1 LQKEILTK
9 ECIEKLAGRPGR
21 QPGSKIIIDQG
32 TIVTPLAEDYIREN
46 NLKIEF
52 GKAGQ
57 TENSD
62 RAARFTEN
70 SDSAVRFT
78 ENSDRAARFTENS
91 GTSSRPTK
99 GTEGAGGFTTG
110 PQKDARGFTKTG
122 HLPDELSYETILQ
135 FYYLMIKIRFF
146 EEFAKAY
153 KQKDIIKGDFVHVY
167 LGEEAIAAGVCSAL
181 KKEDFITSTHRGHGH
196 MIAKGADVS
205 KMFSELLGKSDGY
218 SKGKG
223 GSMHIADIGLGILGA
238 NGIVGA
244 GLPIACGSA
253 LASKLNGDDSVTV
266 AFFGDGASNQGTF
279 GESLNFAKILS
290 LPVIFFCE
298 NNGYAI
304 STSSD
309 YACSTPLIYKRGIG
323 YDIPSVLIDG
333 DDIFEVYFTC
343 SSAIEEIRRNRHP
356 VLIEAVTHRREGH
369 WIGDPQNYRSAKDLA
384 DLPKYDPIKVFFDK
398 ISQRPD
404 FSISDLER
412 ITLEV
417 SEEIK
422 KAVTFA
428 ENSPYLPPEESAKD
442 YLKEQ

>member
-1 LQKEILTK
+1 LKKITGIFLGSYNLQKEILTK
-9 ECIEKLAGRPGR
+9 ECIEKLANQSVS
-21 QPGSKIIIDQG
+21 QPGSKIILREG
-32 TIVTPLAEDYIREN
+32 TILTPLAEDYIRGK

-52 GKAGQ
+52 SKSWQAENSERAVRFIENSETAGGL
-57 TENSD
+57 TENSET
-62 RAARFTEN
+62 AGGLT
-70 SDSAVRFT
+70 
-78 ENSDRAARFTENS
+78 S
-91 GTSSRPTK
+91 GTK
-99 GTEGAGGFTTG
+99 
-110 PQKDARGFTKTG
+110 KDARGFTKTG
-122 HLPDELSYETILQ
+122 HMPDELPYDTILH

-205 KMFSELLGKSDGY
+205 KMFAELLGKADGY

-253 LASKLNGDDSVTV
+253 LASKLNGDNSVTV

-279 GESLNFAKILS
+279 GESLNFAKIFS

-309 YACSTPLIYKRGIG
+309 YACSTPLIYKRGLG

-343 SSAIEEIRRNRHP
+343 RSAIEEIRKNSHP

-384 DLPKYDPIKVFFDK
+384 DLPKYDPIKIFFDK
-398 ISQRPD
+398 IAKRSD
-404 FSISDLER
+404 FRASDVER

-417 SEEIK
+417 SEEVK
-422 KAVTFA
+422 RAVAFA
-428 ENSPYLPPEESAKD
+428 ENSAYLSLQEAAKD
-442 YLKEQ
+442 YLKE

>member
-1 LQKEILTK
+1 MPLLCIKEINVISLRSYNLQKEILTR
-9 ECIEKLAGRPGR
+9 ECIEKLAGRSGN
-21 QPGSKIIIDQG
+21 QPGSRIILNEGAIL
-32 TIVTPLAEDYIREN
+32 TPLAEDYIREK
-46 NLKIEF
+46 NLKLEF
-52 GKAGQ
+52 CKAGQ
-57 TENSD
+57 TENSET
-62 RAARFTEN
+62 AGWLNQNPETTN
-70 SDSAVRFT
+70 SLAT
-78 ENSDRAARFTENS
+78 
-91 GTSSRPTK
+91 
-99 GTEGAGGFTTG
+99 GTERAVGFTSG
-110 PQKDARGFTKTG
+110 AEKKDARGFTNTG
-122 HLPDELSYETILQ
+122 HMPDELPYDTILR
-135 FYYLMIKIRFF
+135 FYYLMLKIRFF

-205 KMFSELLGKSDGY
+205 KMFAELLGKADGY

-279 GESLNFAKILS
+279 GESLNFAKIFS

-309 YACSTPLIYKRGIG
+309 YACSTPLIYKRGLG
-323 YDIPSVLIDG
+323 YGIPSVLIDG

-343 SSAIEEIRRNRHP
+343 RSAVEEIRRNSHP

-369 WIGDPQNYRSAKDLA
+369 WIGDPQNYRSERDLA
-384 DLPKYDPIKVFFDK
+384 DLPKYDPIKIFFDK
-398 ISQRPD
+398 ISKRSD
-404 FSISDLER
+404 FRASDIER

-417 SEEIK
+417 SGEIK
-422 KAVTFA
+422 RAVAFA
-428 ENSPYLPPEESAKD
+428 ENSAYLSPQEAEKD
-442 YLKEQ
+442 YLKE

>member
-9 ECIEKLAGRPGR
+9 ECIEKLAGLIGN
-21 QPGSKIIIDQG
+21 QPGSSIILDEG
-32 TIVTPLAEDYIREN
+32 AVLTPLAVDYIREK
-46 NLKIEF
+46 NLKLEF
-52 GKAGQ
+52 CRTGQ
-57 TENSD
+57 TQNLKTAGWLTQNPETAGSSF
-62 RAARFTEN
+62 ATVTE
-70 SDSAVRFT
+70 R
-78 ENSDRAARFTENS
+78 
-91 GTSSRPTK
+91 
-99 GTEGAGGFTTG
+99 AGGFESD
-110 PQKDARGFTKTG
+110 KLRDAGGFTKTG
-122 HLPDELSYETILQ
+122 HIPEELPYDTILR
-135 FYYLMIKIRFF
+135 FYYLMLKIRFF

-153 KQKDIIKGDFVHVY
+153 KEKDIIKGDFVHVY

-181 KKEDFITSTHRGHGH
+181 KKEDYITSTHRGHGH

-205 KMFSELLGKSDGY
+205 KMFAELLGKSEGY

-253 LASKLNGDDSVTV
+253 LASKLNGDKSVTV

-279 GESLNFAKILS
+279 GESLNFAKIFS

-309 YACSTPLIYKRGIG
+309 YACSTPLIYKRGLG
-323 YDIPSVLIDG
+323 YGIPSVLIDG

-343 SSAIEEIRRNRHP
+343 KSAIEEIRKNSHP

-369 WIGDPQNYRSAKDLA
+369 WIGDPQNYRSARDLA
-384 DLPKYDPIKVFFDK
+384 DLPKYDPIKIFFDK
-398 ISQRPD
+398 IAKRPD
-404 FSISDLER
+404 FRASDIER

-417 SEEIK
+417 SEEVK
-422 KAVTFA
+422 RAVAFA
-428 ENSPYLPPEESAKD
+428 ENSAYLSPQEAEKD
-442 YLKEQ
+442 YLKE

>member
-1 LQKEILTK
+1 MQKEILTR
-9 ECIEKLAGRPGR
+9 ESIEKLAGRLGN
-21 QPGSKIIIDQG
+21 QPGSRIILDEG
-32 TIVTPLAEDYIREN
+32 TILTPLAEDYIREK
-46 NLKIEF
+46 NLKLEF
-52 GKAGQ
+52 CKAGQ
-57 TENSD
+57 N
-62 RAARFTEN
+62 
-70 SDSAVRFT
+70 
-78 ENSDRAARFTENS
+78 ENS
-91 GTSSRPTK
+91 GTAGWLTQNPETASRLAT
-99 GTEGAGGFTTG
+99 GTERTGGFTSGTE
-110 PQKDARGFTKTG
+110 KYAEGFTKTG
-122 HLPDELSYETILQ
+122 HMPDELPYDTILR
-135 FYYLMIKIRFF
+135 FFYLMLKIRFF

-181 KKEDFITSTHRGHGH
+181 KKDDFITSTHRGHGH

-205 KMFSELLGKSDGY
+205 KMFAELLGKADGY

-244 GLPIACGSA
+244 GLPIACGSG

-279 GESLNFAKILS
+279 GESLNFAKIFS

-304 STSSD
+304 STPSD
-309 YACSTPLIYKRGIG
+309 YACSTPLIYKRGLG
-323 YDIPSVLIDG
+323 YGIPSVLIDG

-343 SSAIEEIRRNRHP
+343 RSAVEEIRKNSHP

-369 WIGDPQNYRSAKDLA
+369 WIGDPQNYRSAGDLA
-384 DLPKYDPIKVFFDK
+384 DLPKYDPIKIFFDK
-398 ISQRPD
+398 ISKRSD
-404 FSISDLER
+404 FRASDVER

-417 SEEIK
+417 SEEIRQ
-422 KAVTFA
+422 AVAFA
-428 ENSPYLPPEESAKD
+428 ENSAYLSPQEAEKD
-442 YLKEQ
+442 YLKE

>member
-1 LQKEILTK
+1 MQKEIITR
-9 ECIEKLAGRPGR
+9 ECIEKLAGQSGS
-21 QPGSKIIIDQG
+21 QPGSRLILVEG
-32 TIVTPLAEDYIREN
+32 TILTSLAEDYIREK
-46 NLKIEF
+46 NLKLEF
-52 GKAGQ
+52 CKVGQ
-57 TENSD
+57 TGNTE
-62 RAARFTEN
+62 RAAGFTGNKETPDWLIGN
-70 SDSAVRFT
+70 PERTEVFAKSTETAAGFTSGSASD
-78 ENSDRAARFTENS
+78 
-91 GTSSRPTK
+91 
-99 GTEGAGGFTTG
+99 TEGL
-110 PQKDARGFTKTG
+110 TKTG
-122 HLPDELSYETILQ
+122 HMPNELPYETILS
-135 FYYLMIKIRFF
+135 FYYLMLKIRFF

-167 LGEEAIAAGVCSAL
+167 LGEEAIASGVCSAL
-181 KKEDFITSTHRGHGH
+181 KKDDFITSTHRGHGH

-205 KMFSELLGKSDGY
+205 KMFAELLGRADGY

-253 LASKLNGDDSVTV
+253 LASKLNGDNCVTV

-279 GESLNFAKILS
+279 GESLNFAKIFS
-290 LPVIFFCE
+290 LPVMFFCE

-309 YACSTPLIYKRGIG
+309 YACSTPLIYKRGLG

-343 SSAIEEIRRNRHP
+343 MGALEEMRKSSHP

-369 WIGDPQNYRSAKDLA
+369 WIGDPQHYRTARDLA
-384 DLPKYDPIKVFFDK
+384 DLPKYDPIKIFFDK
-398 ISQRPD
+398 IKTRPD
-404 FSISDLER
+404 FRESDIER

-422 KAVTFA
+422 RAVAFA
-428 ENSPYLPPEESAKD
+428 ENSAYLLPQEAAKD

>member
-1 LQKEILTK
+1 MQKEIITR
-9 ECIEKLAGRPGR
+9 ENIEKLAGQSGC
-21 QPGSKIIIDQG
+21 QSGSRILLEEG
-32 TIVTPLAEDYIREN
+32 TILTSLAEDYIREK

-52 GKAGQ
+52 GSTGK
-57 TENSD
+57 TENSE
-62 RAARFTEN
+62 RADWLGKNSETSGVFT
-70 SDSAVRFT
+70 
-78 ENSDRAARFTENS
+78 S
-91 GTSSRPTK
+91 GK
-99 GTEGAGGFTTG
+99 K
-110 PQKDARGFTKTG
+110 KDAGSFTNSG
-122 HLPDELSYETILQ
+122 HLPEELSYDTVLR
-135 FYYLMIKIRFF
+135 FYYLMLKIRFF

-205 KMFSELLGKSDGY
+205 KMFAELLGKADGY

-244 GLPIACGSA
+244 GLPIACGSG
-253 LASKLNGDDSVTV
+253 LASKLNGDNSVTV

-279 GESLNFAKILS
+279 GESLNFAKIFS
-290 LPVIFFCE
+290 LPVMFFCE

-309 YACSTPLIYKRGIG
+309 YACSTPLIYKRGLG

-343 SSAIEEIRRNRHP
+343 MGALEEIRKGSHP

-369 WIGDPQNYRSAKDLA
+369 WIGDPQNYRSARDLA
-384 DLPKYDPIKVFFDK
+384 DLPKYDPIKIFFDK
-398 ISQRPD
+398 IKTRPD
-404 FSISDLER
+404 FRESDVER
-412 ITLEV
+412 ITMEV

-422 KAVTFA
+422 RAVAFA
-428 ENSPYLPPEESAKD
+428 ENSAYLSPTEAAKD
-442 YLKEQ
+442 YLKE

>member
-1 LQKEILTK
+1 LQKEIVTR
-9 ECIEKLAGRPGR
+9 EFIEKLAS
-21 QPGSKIIIDQG
+21 QSGSEVILEKGSII
-32 TIVTPLAEDYIREN
+32 TPLAKDYIREK
-46 NLKIEF
+46 NLKLEF

-57 TENSD
+57 AENSEKAAGLTENSEKCMKD
-62 RAARFTEN
+62 FKK
-70 SDSAVRFT
+70 
-78 ENSDRAARFTENS
+78 
-91 GTSSRPTK
+91 TSC
-99 GTEGAGGFTTG
+99 
-110 PQKDARGFTKTG
+110 
-122 HLPDELSYETILQ
+122 LPEELPYETILH
-135 FYYLMIKIRFF
+135 FYYLMLKIRFF

-167 LGEEAIAAGVCSAL
+167 LGEEAIAAGVCTAL

-196 MIAKGADVS
+196 MIAKGADIS
-205 KMFSELLGKSDGY
+205 KMFAELLGKADGY

-279 GESLNFAKILS
+279 GESLNFAKIFS

-309 YACSTPLIYKRGIG
+309 YACSTPFIYKRGLG
-323 YDIPSVLIDG
+323 YDIPSVHING

-343 SSAIEEIRRNRHP
+343 RSAIEEIRKNSHP

-369 WIGDPQNYRSAKDLA
+369 WIGDPQNYRSARDLA
-384 DLPKYDPIKVFFDK
+384 DLPKYVPIKIFFDNIVK
-398 ISQRPD
+398 RSD
-404 FSISDLER
+404 FRASDIER
-412 ITLEV
+412 ITLGV

-422 KAVTFA
+422 RAVAFA
-428 ENSPYLPPEESAKD
+428 ENSAYLSPEESVKD
-442 YLKEQ
+442 YLKE

>member
-1 LQKEILTK
+1 LRSYGLQKEIITR
-9 ECIEKLAGRPGR
+9 ECIEKLAGQSGN
-21 QPGSKIIIDQG
+21 QPGIKIILGEG
-32 TIVTPLAEDYIREN
+32 TILTPLAEDYIREK

-57 TENSD
+57 AKNSEKTIGLTENTEKTIGLTENSD
-62 RAARFTEN
+62 KDIKDFKKA
-70 SDSAVRFT
+70 
-78 ENSDRAARFTENS
+78 
-91 GTSSRPTK
+91 SR
-99 GTEGAGGFTTG
+99 
-110 PQKDARGFTKTG
+110 
-122 HLPDELSYETILQ
+122 LPYELPYDTILR
-135 FYYLMIKIRFF
+135 FYYLMLKIRFF

-153 KQKDIIKGDFVHVY
+153 KEKDIIKGDFVHVY

-196 MIAKGADVS
+196 MIAKGADIS
-205 KMFSELLGKSDGY
+205 RMFAELLGKADGY

-279 GESLNFAKILS
+279 GESLNFAKIFS

-309 YACSTPLIYKRGIG
+309 YACSTPFIYKRGLG
-323 YDIPSVLIDG
+323 YGIPSILIDG
-333 DDIFEVYFTC
+333 DDIFEVYFAC
-343 SSAIEEIRRNRHP
+343 KNAIEEIRKNSHP

-369 WIGDPQNYRSAKDLA
+369 WIGDPQNYRSARDLA
-384 DLPKYDPIKVFFDK
+384 DLPKYDPIKIFFEK
-398 ISQRPD
+398 IRQRSD
-404 FSISDLER
+404 FRASDIER

-417 SEEIK
+417 SGEIK
-422 KAVTFA
+422 QAVAFA
-428 ENSPYLPPEESAKD
+428 ENSAYLSPEESVKD
-442 YLKEQ
+442 YLKE